1 MYTEPEFVVPVRVD
15 EQSEYGDSDEITA
28 DTDNDELDPA
38 TSKEA
43 RMVIIATGIL
53 CGLLILVVTAIL
65 GKFLAK
71 TYGCNFYLTVLFN
84 YNFSISV

>member
-1 MYTEPEFVVPVRVD
+1 MVPVRVD
-15 EQSEYGDSDEITA
+15 EQSEYGDSDEINTA
-28 DTDNDELDPA
+28 ESDNDEQDSS

-65 GKFLAK
+65 GKFLAN
-71 TYGCNFYLTVLFN
+71 TYAVTMY
-84 YNFSISV
+84 I